1 MTPPSPP
8 DRTRTTTWVPIVVG
22 LVLTLSVAGALSAAI
37 ETGTILVQVKSKD
50 HHRISIRVPT
60 MLVQMGASAIP
71 DEVFEDVSEE
81 FDEWGP
87 GLLDLLDDLAA
98 RPDFEIVRIE
108 SRDEDVSIQ
117 KRGPNVEIR
126 VECPDEQVRVRLPI
140 GVARNVIRRI
150 ERAKAAI

>member
-1 MTPPSPP
+1 MTPSSLP
-8 DRTRTTTWVPIVVG
+8 DQARATWVPIVVG

-37 ETGTILVQVKSKD
+37 ETGTILVQVQSPN
-50 HHRISIRVPT
+50 HHRVSIRVPT
-60 MLVQMGASAIP
+60 LFVQIGAAAIP
-71 DEVFEDVSEE
+71 DAVFEDVSAE

-87 GLLDLLDDLAA
+87 GLLELLDDLAA

-126 VECPDEQVRVRLPI
+126 VESPNERVRVRLPI

-150 ERAKAAI
+150 ERAKADI